1 MRISDWSSDV
11 CSSDLDLGWSQYEA
25 VPAWLTPRGAAA
37 FTSSNVSTK
46 PVGEAVFAL
55 MVTTHQCEQSRSRD
69 PPRGT
74 VARFHSAVEWLGGTR
89 GSPRSQE
96 DNSGLQS
103 LMRITDTVCSSQQI
117 TQRS

>member
-25 VPAWLTPRGAAA
+25 VPAWLTPRWAAA

-46 PVGEAVFAL
+46 HVGEAVFAL
-55 MVTTHQCEQSRSRD
+55 MVTTHQCEQSRSSD

-74 VARFHSAVEWLGGTR
+74 GARFDSAFAWIVSTSASSSLAAYSSAPRAFLTVGIPSHPR
-89 GSPRSQE
+89 RDSSPA
-96 DNSGLQS
+96 
-103 LMRITDTVCSSQQI
+103 
-117 TQRS
+117 